1 MQKVRGEEMEHS
13 YGDERGYLLEDY
25 RFFHLRDER
34 IFPVEYHYHTFDKIV
49 LQIGGTVTYTV
60 EGKRYD
66 LKPGDILLVRHNL
79 LHRPEIHP
87 GEPYERIILWLGSE
101 YLASRGGEWRLDSC
115 FRLTEQRGLH
125 LLRPRG
131 EGRKRYGELFRRL
144 EEAVASDAFAGGLM
158 AETCLLQLLIHL
170 NRDTMEGAAGED
182 VVYRFDAKMEEVTRY
197 IGEHL
202 SEDLPIQ
209 RLAQEFYL
217 SRYYLMHRFK
227 EVYGVTVHQYIRQK
241 RLLHAAEEIRGG
253 TPVLKAAVEA
263 GFNDY
268 SAFLR
273 AFQSTYGKSPR
284 EWK

>member
-1 MQKVRGEEMEHS
+1 META

-25 RFFHLRDER
+25 RFFHLRDEQV
-34 IFPVEYHYHTFDKIV
+34 IPLEYHYHTFDKIV
-49 LQIGGTVTYTV
+49 LQMGGKVTYTV
-60 EGKRYD
+60 EGKQYD

-87 GEPYERIILWLGSE
+87 GEPYERMILWLGSE
-101 YLASRGGEWRLDSC
+101 YLAARGGGECRLDSC
-115 FRLTEQRGLH
+115 FRLAEQRGFH
-125 LLRPRG
+125 LLRPKG

-144 EEAVASDAFAGGLM
+144 EEAVGSDAFASKLM
-158 AETCLLQLLIHL
+158 AETCLLQLLIQL

-182 VVYRFDAKMEEVTRY
+182 VVYRFDVKMEEVTRY

-241 RLLHAAEEIRGG
+241 RLLHAAEEIRSG